1 MKTLYQRLVEAIKP
15 VDISHHRFD
24 LYVRLSDASKQV
36 IRDFCTDCK
45 VPLSRLL
52 INTVDSNIPPFDTWY
67 IIPFAYEPFWEGEKE
82 HE

>member
-1 MKTLYQRLVEAIKP
+1 MNELTILKRA
-15 VDISHHRFD
+15 RM
-24 LYVRLSDASKQV
+24 ASKQV

-67 IIPFAYEPFWEGEKE
+67 IIPLAYEPFWEGGKE
-82 HE
+82 YEEI